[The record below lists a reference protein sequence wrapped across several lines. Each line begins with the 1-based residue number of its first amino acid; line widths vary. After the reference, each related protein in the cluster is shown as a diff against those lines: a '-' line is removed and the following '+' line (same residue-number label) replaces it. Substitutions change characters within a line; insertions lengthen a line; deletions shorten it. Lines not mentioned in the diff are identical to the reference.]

1 VTEKI
6 SANRDMIEGERKPA
20 TVLFCDMEDFTPLV
34 EKLDTEEAYAD
45 LRGLQP
51 YIPHLPWDWAG
62 PTVLCQGSTSGR
74 MRMTVSSGP
83 DSRCLPT
90 YCRKTASDFLNQ

>member
-1 VTEKI
+1 
-6 SANRDMIEGERKPA
+6 MIEGERKPA

-51 YIPHLPWDWAG
+51 YIPHLP
-62 PTVLCQGSTSGR
+62 
-74 MRMTVSSGP
+74 
-83 DSRCLPT
+83 
-90 YCRKTASDFLNQ
+90 